1 MTEPVRPGATLMV
14 KASEALAGPSVR
26 SATVKLFR
34 GGERVAAKVTYA
46 AGVRRIVIDPKAD
59 LAPGDYRLKVT
70 TRVTD
75 VVGNRWDQSTKAGRQ
90 PLVVIFRV

>member
-1 MTEPVRPGATLMV
+1 MV
-14 KASEALAGPSVR
+14 ASEALAGPTVR
-26 SATVKLFR
+26 AATVKLFR
-34 GGERVAAKVTYA
+34 GAERVAAKVGYDA
-46 AGVRRIVIDPKAD
+46 ADRRILVDPKAD

-75 VVGNRWDQSTKAGRQ
+75 VVGNRWDQSTKGGRQ

>member
-1 MTEPVRPGATLMV
+1 MV

-26 SATVKLFR
+26 EPRPSSCS
-34 GGERVAAKVTYA
+34 GVASGWPPRSTYA
-46 AGVRRIVIDPKAD
+46 AGGRRIVIDPKAD